1 MEFEEMKSLWG
12 EMSGKIE
19 QQKKLTDSLIIKM
32 TKADYKNKIMNIL
45 IPELIGVL
53 VCFAA
58 ALYILF
64 SFQKLDRWYLIVCG
78 IVSVLILL
86 LLPVLSFNAVHKI
99 RSVNILANNYKQ
111 SLLEYSKGK
120 RQFVFVQKL
129 SFYLGAVLFLTV
141 LPVMGQLIAGK
152 DLFIESR
159 LWLWYAIGYA
169 FFYGFSKWVFRKYTR
184 SAAEAEEILKEL
196 EVDR

>member
-1 MEFEEMKSLWG
+1 MEFEEMKSLWS
-12 EMSGKIE
+12 EMSGKME

-32 TKADYKNKIMNIL
+32 TKVDYRNKIMKIF
-45 IPELIGVL
+45 IPELIGTL

-58 ALYILF
+58 VLYILI
-64 SFQKLDRWYLIVCG
+64 SFQKLDKWYLILCG

-86 LLPVLSFNAVHKI
+86 LLPFFSFNAMHKI

-120 RQFVFVQKL
+120 QQFVFVQKL
-129 SFYLGAVLFLTV
+129 SFYFGAVLLLAV
-141 LPVMGQLIAGK
+141 LPVMGQMIAGK

-159 LWLWYAIGYA
+159 LWLWYAIAYP
-169 FFYGFSKWVFRKYTR
+169 FFYGFSKWVFRKYSKVTV
-184 SAAEAEEILKEL
+184 EAENILKEL
-196 EVDR
+196 ENG

>member
-12 EMSGKIE
+12 EISGKIE

-32 TKADYKNKIMNIL
+32 TKSDYKNKIMKIF
-45 IPELIGVL
+45 IPEVIGALI
-53 VCFAA
+53 CFAG
-58 ALYILF
+58 ALYILI
-64 SFQKLDRWYLIVCG
+64 SFQKLDRWYLMVCN

-86 LLPVLSFNAVHKI
+86 LLPILSFNAIHKI

-120 RQFVFVQKL
+120 QQFVFIQKL
-129 SFYLGAVLFLTV
+129 SFYLGAVLLLTV

-159 LWLWYAIGYA
+159 LWLWYAIGYP
-169 FFYGFSKWVFRKYTR
+169 FFYGLSKWVFRKYAKAT
-184 SAAEAEEILKEL
+184 AEAEDILREL
-196 EVDR
+196 EIG

>member
-32 TKADYKNKIMNIL
+32 TKADYKNKIMKIF
-45 IPELIGVL
+45 IPELIGAL

-58 ALYILF
+58 ALYILL

-86 LLPVLSFNAVHKI
+86 LLPFLSFSATHKI

-159 LWLWYAIGYA
+159 LWLWYAVGYT
-169 FFYGFSKWVFRKYTR
+169 FFYGFSKWVFRKYTK
-184 SAAEAEEILKEL
+184 ATVEAEEILKEL
-196 EVDR
+196 ENG

>member
-1 MEFEEMKSLWG
+1 MEFEEMKSLWS
-12 EMSGKIE
+12 EMSGKME

-32 TKADYKNKIMNIL
+32 TKVDYRNKIMKIF
-45 IPELIGVL
+45 IPELIGTL

-58 ALYILF
+58 VLYILI
-64 SFQKLDRWYLIVCG
+64 SFQKLDKWYLILCG

-86 LLPVLSFNAVHKI
+86 LLPFFSFNAMHKI

-120 RQFVFVQKL
+120 QQFVFVQKL
-129 SFYLGAVLFLTV
+129 SFYFGAVLLLAV
-141 LPVMGQLIAGK
+141 LPVMGQMIAGK

-159 LWLWYAIGYA
+159 LWLWYAIAYP
-169 FFYGFSKWVFRKYTR
+169 FFYGFSKWVFRKYTKVTV
-184 SAAEAEEILKEL
+184 EAENILKEL
-196 EVDR
+196 END